1 MRPSNLGTCLISFLF
16 FYHEVVNASLHT
28 RASSH
33 HGAIRS
39 TGSNASTSS
48 RLSLPLLPKS
58 AGRLTNVIQLNMRG
72 GGPHS
77 PSTDPTRTLWSSSSV
92 QQPQPTSL
100 RTTSSSYRNNSGITV
115 TDVTDDVKDFEREQT
130 KDAINAF
137 LTRESRNSFI
147 VKVYTILTGQ
157 LVLVALS
164 ALLFGR
170 YPTLGRWMMTSSQGR
185 IGEYDRFFVLY
196 CIGKCFLLKIWHRLM
211 HFICTLST
219 FPSSSMGIN
228 IDIHHDSL
236 IHDGIRASETSRSS
250 QMATPRSLFHFRSD
264 CRWSHILLLQI
275 QNGYDCGTEYCGC
288 YHVCD
293 HVYLSQQRFQERFVS
308 MGSGFIFHGDDF
320 CLLWY
325 FAFAFHE
332 WYPPTGIFA
341 F

>member
-1 MRPSNLGTCLISFLF
+1 MRPSNLGICLMLFLF

-48 RLSLPLLPKS
+48 RLSPPLLPKS
-58 AGRLTNVIQLNMRG
+58 AGRLTNIIQLNMRG

-164 ALLFGR
+164 ALLFGK

-185 IGEYDRFFVLY
+185 IGEYDYFFIVLY
-196 CIGKCFLLKIWHRLM
+196 WKMFFTQNLA
-211 HFICTLST
+211 SVDT
-219 FPSSSMGIN
+219 FHMYI
-228 IDIHHDSL
+228 
-236 IHDGIRASETSRSS
+236 
-250 QMATPRSLFHFRSD
+250 
-264 CRWSHILLLQI
+264 
-275 QNGYDCGTEYCGC
+275 
-288 YHVCD
+288 
-293 HVYLSQQRFQERFVS
+293 VYVSFQ
-308 MGSGFIFHGDDF
+308 FHGHQ
-320 CLLWY
+320 Y
-325 FAFAFHE
+325 
-332 WYPPTGIFA
+332 
-341 F
+341 